1 MKFETN
7 FKHKEHHEQQTTTTT
22 SSNTSLN
29 KSNSFCLKSF
39 LEKTKNKVLNNANCS
54 NSSQCCHQHRLQTR
68 TNRSSF
74 KNFNHHNH
82 HHHHKI
88 NIIKPIAL
96 RPNQTDLLLLK
107 QEKTI
112 NCLNDLN
119 NNFRFSSIDSINSL
133 NKSPNIC
140 MQRRAT
146 VPRVNLKNLSINYVL
161 STTTTTDNES
171 VQQRPGLNLIK
182 MKLQRFLNEN
192 RSSDDL
198 FKLKTFDI
206 LSLSA
211 LNLNGKNHHHQK
223 QQYTK
228 SMRLNNTQINCYNTN
243 LILNSSSVSSL
254 SSSVNQNNFQM
265 CLSSSSSSNE
275 SDLDIAQIEND
286 LNF

>member
-7 FKHKEHHEQQTTTTT
+7 FKHKEHHEQQTTSTT

-54 NSSQCCHQHRLQTR
+54 NSQCCHQHRLQTR

-74 KNFNHHNH
+74 KIFNHHNHHHH

-112 NCLNDLN
+112 NCLNELN

-133 NKSPNIC
+133 NKSPTIC

-161 STTTTTDNES
+161 SATTNENEC

-211 LNLNGKNHHHQK
+211 LNLNGKHHHK
-223 QQYTK
+223 QQNTK

-243 LILNSSSVSSL
+243 LISNSSSVSSL
-254 SSSVNQNNFQM
+254 SSSVNQNNLQM

-275 SDLDIAQIEND
+275 SELDIAQIEND